1 MLIFDLGPSS
11 MLRRSQIANPKSKIA
26 NPFMPVEIEKKYRL
40 TKKQREAI
48 GRRLRRLGASPGEVE
63 FEENTLYRGG
73 RLDLGGC
80 ALRLRR
86 VNGRALLTFKQRFPG
101 KSPIKHQREEET
113 EVTDANAL
121 AAILRSLEFRPAL
134 VYEKRRVRWNIG
146 KAEIAL
152 DELPF
157 GLFMEIEGSE
167 KEIARV
173 EQLLEAEALPA
184 VMETYPALTAQ
195 LGIKRGGVVEAR
207 FARSVRDRARRSV
220 GSRLR

>member
-1 MLIFDLGPSS
+1 
-11 MLRRSQIANPKSKIA
+11 
-26 NPFMPVEIEKKYRL
+26 MPVEIEKKYRL
-40 TKKQREAI
+40 TKKQRDAVLD
-48 GRRLRRLGASPGEVE
+48 RLRRLEASPGDLE
-63 FEENTLYRGG
+63 FEENTIYRGG

-86 VNGRALLTFKQRFPG
+86 VNGRACLTFKQRFPS
-101 KSPIKHQREEET
+101 KAAIKHQREEET
-113 EVTDANAL
+113 EVADADVM

-134 VYEKRRVRWNIG
+134 VYEKRRTRWQLG

-173 EQLLEAEALPA
+173 ENLLEAGSLPA
-184 VMETYPALTAQ
+184 VMETYPSLTAQ
-195 LGIKRGGVVEAR
+195 LGQKRGGVIEAR
-207 FARSVRDRARRSV
+207 FPRSVRDRARRSV
-220 GSRLR
+220 QNRSR

>member
-1 MLIFDLGPSS
+1 
-11 MLRRSQIANPKSKIA
+11 
-26 NPFMPVEIEKKYRL
+26 MPVEIEKKYRL

-86 VNGRALLTFKQRFPG
+86 VNGRALLTFKERFP
-101 KSPIKHQREEET
+101 STSSIKHQREEET
-113 EVTDANAL
+113 EVTNANAL

-134 VYEKRRVRWNIG
+134 VYEKRRVRWDIG

-173 EQLLEAEALPA
+173 EKLLEAEALPA

-195 LGIKRGGVVEAR
+195 LGIKRGGVIEAR
-207 FARSVRDRARRSV
+207 FARSVRDRARRPV
-220 GSRLR
+220 QSRLR